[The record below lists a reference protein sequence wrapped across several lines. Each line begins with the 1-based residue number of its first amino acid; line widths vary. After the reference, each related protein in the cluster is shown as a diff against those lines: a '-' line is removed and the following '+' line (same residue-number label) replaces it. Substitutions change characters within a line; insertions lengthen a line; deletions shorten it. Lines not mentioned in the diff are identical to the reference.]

1 MRIPMHRR
9 CGIAL
14 LAVLAALA
22 SGCATPPR
30 EAPRTFEA
38 PEPRVGR
45 VSVSPGEA
53 LAHSALALLGAPYR
67 FGGSTPQGFDCS
79 GLVFYLH
86 ERTGVIVPRTA
97 HSQRHA
103 ARPVTPDALA
113 PGDLVFFR
121 MSGRKVDHVGVY
133 VGQRRF
139 VHAPRRARPV
149 SLESLDDPFYRSRFI
164 SAGRFWKP

>member
-1 MRIPMHRR
+1 MRRR
-9 CGIAL
+9 CGIVPLATL
-14 LAVLAALA
+14 LTLA

-30 EAPRTFEA
+30 NARDTVEHPVPRPDREL
-38 PEPRVGR
+38 
-45 VSVSPGEA
+45 VSPGEA
-53 LAHSALALLGAPYR
+53 LARSALGLLGVPYR
-67 FGGSTPQGFDCS
+67 FGGTTPQGFDCS

-86 ERTGVIVPRTA
+86 ERSGVIVPRTA
-97 HSQRHA
+97 YGQRHA
-103 ARPVTPDALA
+103 AKPVVHDALA

-133 VGQRRF
+133 VGEGRF